1 MAILDTTQVITG
13 QPGWK
18 SRGYSAL
25 AMSVALASTLWFAS
39 GCTSMQP
46 GGGQLRTDRADSCAA
61 ERASFAGSRTFSTD
75 HIVGGAVTG
84 GLMGAAGGALVSYLA
99 GGNAGTGALIG
110 LGTGAVSGATAGYYS
125 TMAQRY
131 RDQQTLAMNIN
142 SDLAREGEEIDHLT
156 ATFARLR
163 ACRFEQAQQTKAMMA
178 SRQITRSAGVDQLS
192 HQKTMFD
199 EEVALAHQYG
209 LNMQKRDQEFQVAA
223 ASLERQSAPEPRTT
237 PEAEVAPEAQIT
249 RPTARTHT
257 HQVVVAATKTI
268 PEKQQAFVQAVSDA
282 ETRSKEA
289 FNLESGASASAG

>member
-1 MAILDTTQVITG
+1 
-13 QPGWK
+13 
-18 SRGYSAL
+18 
-25 AMSVALASTLWFAS
+25 
-39 GCTSMQP
+39 
-46 GGGQLRTDRADSCAA
+46 
-61 ERASFAGSRTFSTD
+61 
-75 HIVGGAVTG
+75 
-84 GLMGAAGGALVSYLA
+84 
-99 GGNAGTGALIG
+99 
-110 LGTGAVSGATAGYYS
+110 
-125 TMAQRY
+125 MAQRY
-131 RDQQTLAMNIN
+131 RDQQTLAMNIS
-142 SDLAREGEEIDHLT
+142 SDLAREGEEIDHVT

-192 HQKTMFD
+192 HQKTLFD

-223 ASLERQSAPEPRTT
+223 ASLEGQSAPEPRTT
-237 PEAEVAPEAQIT
+237 PEAQIT

-289 FNLESGASASAG
+289 FNLESGALASAG